1 MILVDEDSN
10 ERKEEDVVDGREERV
25 PHVPVQVWWLSH
37 LSLLTTFI
45 PQDSVESTD
54 LPEIRVYKRRWYILG
69 LFGLLACHQCLVWN
83 TFGPIESAV
92 QYAYHWSNAEVG
104 SDINYGAMASEL
116 QCAGSDARQLGL
128 HHVCHHLDTSH
139 KTSRGK

>member
-25 PHVPVQVWWLSH
+25 PHVPV
-37 LSLLTTFI
+37 
-45 PQDSVESTD
+45 QDSVESTD

-92 QYAYHWSNAEVG
+92 QYAYHWSNAEAPMLANWGCIMFV
-104 SDINYGAMASEL
+104 I
-116 QCAGSDARQLGL
+116 
-128 HHVCHHLDTSH
+128 TSIPRT
-139 KTSRGK
+139 KLAEQNLRLTV